1 MEPLPEKP
9 LPVVVVRRLA
19 LHVEVAQRLMLSVRQ
34 SDTVKQNYNRF
45 PKAPIW
51 GSDAVIQ

>member
-19 LHVEVAQRLMLSVRQ
+19 LHVEVAPRLMLSVRQ